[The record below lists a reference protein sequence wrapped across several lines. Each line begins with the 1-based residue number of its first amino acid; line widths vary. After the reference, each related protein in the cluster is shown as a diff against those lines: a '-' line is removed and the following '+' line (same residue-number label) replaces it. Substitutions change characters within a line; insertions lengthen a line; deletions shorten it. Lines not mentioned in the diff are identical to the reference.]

1 MKDTNRKFQLYLII
15 IMSILYVGLI
25 IKIALDDPA
34 EFLRVGVPI
43 LGGGAASAL
52 TIYGVLMLLLPKN
65 KK

>member
-1 MKDTNRKFQLYLII
+1 MKDTNRKIQLYLII